1 MTPSSYAGK
10 YRSATFRPRDVART
24 AVVTGPYIRP
34 TEQPASLRPADNTW
48 APKPD
53 PARYSGT
60 QCLGIAAM
68 HKSNLVPVFTAEQ
81 AVDTATMRRS

>member
-1 MTPSSYAGK
+1 MTHYAGK
-10 YRSATFRPRDVART
+10 YRSATFRPRDVPGT
-24 AVVTGPYIRP
+24 AVVTTPYIRP

-48 APKPD
+48 APKST

-68 HKSNLVPVFTAEQ
+68 HKSNLVPVFSPAE